1 MTLDLF
7 PDAPAVARGVAAAHA
22 AAGKAD
28 DLDPGWSDAAV
39 EAVRRFARTTES
51 AFTIEVAREYC
62 PAIPEGADARA
73 WGVVTRIAMER
84 GFIRFAGHFLPA
96 ASSHGSMKP
105 TYERG
110 DRCDCQLSA
119 VEGAA

>member
-62 PAIPEGADARA
+62 PATPEGADARA
-73 WGVVTRIAMER
+73 WGAVATRCIRAGYIRKTGDYTVDRYGSPKPLYVR
-84 GFIRFAGHFLPA
+84 G
-96 ASSHGSMKP
+96 
-105 TYERG
+105 
-110 DRCDCQLSA
+110 
-119 VEGAA
+119 EGA